1 MATNEL
7 NKWQKQYIDE
17 YHDGKMPRRKVEKQR
32 LNLLGKVKNYV
43 IVDFPDF
50 NGAEGFK
57 PAHTEKYE
65 VTLTECDIPNGKIS
79 VRNLAANLDLWLS
92 RGYTVHTE

>member
-32 LNLLGKVKNYV
+32 LNLQ
-43 IVDFPDF
+43 
-50 NGAEGFK
+50 
-57 PAHTEKYE
+57 
-65 VTLTECDIPNGKIS
+65 
-79 VRNLAANLDLWLS
+79 
-92 RGYTVHTE
+92 

>member
-1 MATNEL
+1 MNKEEL

-17 YHDGKMPRRKVEKQR
+17 YYDGKIPRRKVAKQR
-32 LNLLGKVKNYV
+32 LNLLGKVKSYV

-50 NGAEGFK
+50 NGADGFK

-65 VTLTECDIPNGKIS
+65 ITLTECDMPNGKIS
-79 VRNLAANLDLWLS
+79 VRVLVANLELWLS